1 MRCWGHLLDAFPLR
15 AVSLATES
23 ERQRNSNPPKLYPA
37 DPALIKVFDPSG
49 RSDVGHALETVVFHA
64 RRRTHDRPSQG
75 VAYCFRLKAN
85 ALICLRL
92 FSQPQTREPMTGQ
105 RKRQPHGR
113 AVRCQG
119 GYRAY
124 VPDPLPPRLEWSDAL
139 AAALSRADLAVGRLA
154 GEGRR
159 LPNPHLLIRPFIRR
173 EAVLSSRIEGTQ
185 ATLGELLAAEAGAA
199 VARSPEDLCEVAN
212 YVVALEHGVAR
223 LAALPL
229 SLRLIKEL
237 HAKLLRGV
245 RGDAATPGE
254 FRRSQNWIG
263 PAGGTLADAS
273 FVPPPPD
280 RLLDCLGAWERFL
293 HDDSLPP
300 LVHAALAHSQFEAI
314 HPFLD
319 GNGRVGR
326 LLITLLLV
334 ERQVLPSPLLY
345 LSAYFEATRPEYYAR
360 LSGVTE
366 RGEWEEWL
374 AYFLRGVAGQA
385 EDALRRIQRID
396 VLVADWRGRIAQAPS
411 RLPERSLDLF
421 VENPFW
427 TVNKLA
433 RRLGVAFTT
442 AQRAIDR
449 LAAADV
455 VTLASEAKRNRVYC
469 ARAILNILEEPPRL
483 PGAGHAR
490 PHGKRP

>member
-1 MRCWGHLLDAFPLR
+1 MTTQA
-15 AVSLATES
+15 
-23 ERQRNSNPPKLYPA
+23 K
-37 DPALIKVFDPSG
+37 
-49 RSDVGHALETVVFHA
+49 
-64 RRRTHDRPSQG
+64 
-75 VAYCFRLKAN
+75 
-85 ALICLRL
+85 
-92 FSQPQTREPMTGQ
+92 RE
-105 RKRQPHGR
+105 PHGR
-113 AVRCQG
+113 TVRCAG

-124 VPDPLPPRLEWSDAL
+124 VPEPLPPQLAWSETL
-139 AAALSRADLAVGRLA
+139 AAALSRADLAIGRLA

-159 LPNPHLLIRPFIRR
+159 LLNPHLLIRPFVQR

-199 VARSPEDLCEVAN
+199 VERSPEDLHEVAN
-212 YVVALEHGVAR
+212 YVVALEHGIAR
-223 LAALPL
+223 LADLPL
-229 SLRLIKEL
+229 SLRLLREL
-237 HAKLLRGV
+237 HDKLMRGV
-245 RGDAATPGE
+245 RGDAATPGQ

-263 PAGGTLADAS
+263 PAGCTLAGAR

-280 RLLDCLGAWERFL
+280 RLLDCLGAWEKFL
-293 HDDSLPP
+293 HEQTLPP
-300 LVHAALAHSQFEAI
+300 LVHIALAHSQFEAI

-334 ERQVLPSPLLY
+334 ERQVLPTPLLY
-345 LSAYFEATRPEYYAR
+345 LSAFFEATRQEYYAR

-385 EDALRRIQRID
+385 QDALDRIQRID
-396 VLVADWRGRIAQAPS
+396 ALVAGWRERLAAAPS
-411 RLPERSLDLF
+411 RVPERTLERF

-433 RRLGVAFTT
+433 ARLGVAFTT

-449 LAAADV
+449 LESAGIVA
-455 VTLASEAKRNRVYC
+455 LASASKRNRVYC
-469 ARAILNILEEPPRL
+469 ARALLEILEAHPDL
-483 PGAGHAR
+483 SGTQGARRRGR
-490 PHGKRP
+490 RT